1 LSENLQLV
9 RDVIVQTITRGIP
22 FSEEVFP
29 TEPPIDEPVELGRG
43 LWIGSLG
50 LDTVNMVFDACGQ
63 RGLKFDQTWRFPSH
77 YCFVREQ
84 IVSGVPSIKWDE
96 DGELQK
102 CINLSRL
109 IHPTTISTRFSA
121 RLIYQNDT
129 SDILSKIVPLGPRG
143 MGDSAWIKETGRR
156 DWLTNNEA
164 RELAGLVAV
173 YDFNSMP
180 PRVRRAMNYFQYAC
194 LTYHPDVR
202 LTLVVTGLEAL
213 ANTSRGRR
221 DDVPVTAQ
229 FTKRIEIISHEVG
242 MPVSKTCLGKAY
254 GYRSSVVHGQEQ
266 GINAKFNKLSEVVET
281 LLRKIVR
288 KCVEDLSFSR
298 HFENVEAI
306 QKMYP
311 L

>member
-1 LSENLQLV
+1 MV
-9 RDVIVQTITRGIP
+9 VQTISTEIKG
-22 FSEEVFP
+22 SSEVFP
-29 TEPPIDEPVELGRG
+29 TEPPIDKPVELGRG

-63 RGLKFDQTWRFPSH
+63 RGLKFDQTRRFPSH

-109 IHPTTISTRFSA
+109 VHPTTISTRFSA
-121 RLIYQNDT
+121 RLTCQNGT
-129 SDILSKIVPLGPRG
+129 SDIPSMIIPLQPRG
-143 MGDSAWIKETGRR
+143 MGDFAWIKETGRR
-156 DWLTNNEA
+156 DWLTNNDA
-164 RELAGLVAV
+164 RELARLIAV

-180 PRVRRAMNYFQYAC
+180 LRVRRAMNYFQYAC

-213 ANTSRGRR
+213 VNTSS
-221 DDVPVTAQ
+221 DYATAQ
-229 FTKRIEIISHEVG
+229 FTKRIELISREVG
-242 MPVSKTCLGKAY
+242 MPVSKTCLSKAY

-266 GINAKFNKLSEVVET
+266 GINAKFNKLSEIVET
-281 LLRKIVR
+281 LLRKIAR
-288 KCVEDLSFSR
+288 KCVEDLSFSSR
-298 HFENVEAI
+298 FEDEAI
-306 QKMYP
+306 EKMYP